1 MKTEETGSNVLGAVD
16 VLRAGLRPSPAAGT
30 RGRITGS
37 GVVHTGHPGRRMQG
51 CPEREAQGSATL
63 GPPGKQPRTPIST
76 HERRRK

>member
-1 MKTEETGSNVLGAVD
+1 MCWGPWMCSGQGSVPAPLLGPEV
-16 VLRAGLRPSPAAGT
+16 
-30 RGRITGS
+30 GS
-37 GVVHTGHPGRRMQG
+37 QAQGPGVVHTGHPGRRMQG